1 MVVTAGHRVNV
12 PAHDTYTQ
20 VGVLL
25 LQGLD
30 LEPAVVP
37 WVIPLE
43 ETQGQSVRHWWVGQ
57 PAWQVAL
64 PALPTFPEP
73 SPATHTSTRSPQPQ

>member
-1 MVVTAGHRVNV
+1 MEGLPYLPPERGHVGPGVGGGVIALHSIQVVMVVTAGHRVNV

-43 ETQGQSVRHWWVGQ
+43 ETQGQSVRH
-57 PAWQVAL
+57 
-64 PALPTFPEP
+64 
-73 SPATHTSTRSPQPQ
+73 